1 MSPERRTSA
10 AVALFRLIETGVAV
24 PKGTGHITADPR
36 LCVVLARRLKL
47 PADFVFELFE
57 GRPVKAV
64 NGIYSWC
71 KDEEPDERL
80 KMLRNWARKQGVEFD
95 PETLRAAIEAV
106 RGSTKS
112 RPERRSPGEWTDE
125 DEATRER
132 ILARMGGG

>member
-1 MSPERRTSA
+1 M
-10 AVALFRLIETGVAV
+10 AVPKSQALALFKLLETGAKV

-36 LCVVLARRLKL
+36 LCVILSRRLKL

-71 KDEEPDERL
+71 KDEVPDERL
-80 KMLRNWARKQGVEFD
+80 KMLRNWARKRGIELD
-95 PETLRAAIEAV
+95 PETVRAAIEAV
-106 RGSTKS
+106 RGPAKPRS
-112 RPERRSPGEWTDE
+112 ERQSPGEWTGD